1 MPEMIRSAR
10 RDEREGFMRF
20 LERCYGSGRGA
31 WVRWQ
36 PHLFMEEA
44 EWEDYHLVLEDG
56 GRIVSHVGGYPLPL
70 VMGPTRVTA
79 AGVGNVATLPGER
92 GKGHMSRLL
101 EESIRLWRER
111 GWNLSALWGDRQ
123 RYLSFGWERCGTTY
137 TAHLSR
143 RSLERNGVEPAE
155 VEEVDP
161 TDAAVATRV
170 AELHRSI
177 PYRVERPRPDLML
190 RREGLRVFLGPDG
203 YLLSHGDYGDLRVSE
218 IASPGDRAP
227 ELILG
232 ALDWA
237 STGSAN
243 VDMGP
248 GDIDRLMRV
257 VDAMGGWGSGSLGML
272 RIVHWP
278 GLARDLQPLLQERAE
293 GLPAFRKSVGCRW
306 RDDVEWATVDWD
318 GETLAIDEGT
328 NAAPVEVELPR
339 LTALVFGGPL
349 AGAEKLGPLARLL
362 PLPVHVH
369 SLDHV

>member
-1 MPEMIRSAR
+1 MPEVIRTAR
-10 RDEREGFMRF
+10 REEREELMRF
-20 LERCYGSGRGA
+20 LERCFGSGRGA
-31 WVRWQ
+31 WLRWQ
-36 PHLFMEEA
+36 PHLFLEEA
-44 EWEDYHLVLEDG
+44 DWGDYHLVLEDD
-56 GRIVSHVGGYPLPL
+56 GRIVSHVGGYRLEL
-70 VMGPTRVTA
+70 VMGPARVMS
-79 AGVGNVATLPGER
+79 AGVGNVATLPDER
-92 GKGHMSRLL
+92 AKGHMSRLL
-101 EESIRLWRER
+101 GESVRLWRER

-123 RYLSFGWERCGTTY
+123 RYGAFGWERCGTTY

-143 RSLERNGVEPAE
+143 RSLERSGIGPAE

-161 TDAAVATRV
+161 TDAAAVARV
-170 AELHRSI
+170 GELHGSI
-177 PYRVERPRPDLML
+177 PFRVERPRLDLVL

-203 YLLSHGDYGDLRVSE
+203 YLISHGDYGDLRVSE
-218 IASPGDRAP
+218 IASPADRAP

-232 ALDWA
+232 AMSWA

-248 GDIDRLMRV
+248 GDIDRLRRV
-257 VDAMGGWGSGSLGML
+257 VDAMSGWGSGSVGML
-272 RIVHWP
+272 RIVHWS

-293 GLPAFRKSVGCRW
+293 GLPSFRKSVGCRW

-318 GETLAIDEGT
+318 GNALTVDESRD
-328 NAAPVEVELPR
+328 AEPVEVELPR

-362 PLPVHVH
+362 PVPMHVH